1 MGPCLGACPAY
12 AFVARGSRG
21 RGGFFDR
28 LRRIVGLFNEIERKI
43 RPASAVPQQNS
54 RKSDRLLCVMA
65 GGTGGHVFPALAVA
79 GLLREQG
86 MEVFWIG
93 TGRGLEARLVPER
106 GFPLERIGIEGL
118 RGKGPRQLLAAPFKL
133 AAALYQAAAILRRR
147 HPDLVLGVGGFASG
161 PGGLM
166 ARLLGIPLVIQE
178 QNRIPGLT
186 NRWLSRLAVRV
197 FEAFPGSFPPQ
208 RGAIT
213 SGNPVRPEI
222 LALKTPRER
231 MAARFGPGR
240 LLVIGGSLGAKI
252 LNETVAGAVAT
263 LPPERRPQIRHQAGE
278 RTLETARRAYLN
290 AGVEAEVTPFITDMA
305 AAYAWADLVVCR
317 AGALT
322 VSELAA
328 VGVGSIL
335 VPYPHAV
342 DDHQTGNAC
351 YLADVGA
358 AHLLP
363 QTELSPASLG
373 ATLAGLVGD
382 RSRLLAMAQAARGRA
397 EPDAAA
403 RIAQACWEVI
413 KA

>member
-1 MGPCLGACPAY
+1 
-12 AFVARGSRG
+12 
-21 RGGFFDR
+21 
-28 LRRIVGLFNEIERKI
+28 VGLLNEIERKI
-43 RPASAVPQQNS
+43 RPVSAVPQQNS

-65 GGTGGHVFPALAVA
+65 GGTGGHVFPALVVA
-79 GLLREQG
+79 ELLREQG
-86 MEVFWIG
+86 VQVFWIG
-93 TGRGLEARLVPER
+93 TQRGLEARLVPER

-118 RGKGPRQLLAAPFKL
+118 RGKGPRQLLAAPFRL
-133 AAALYQAAAILRRR
+133 AAALYQTAGILRRR

-178 QNRIPGLT
+178 QNRVPGLT
-186 NRWLSRLAVRV
+186 NRWLSRLAAQV
-197 FEAFPGSFPPQ
+197 FEAFPGSFPPE
-208 RGAIT
+208 RGAVT

-231 MAARFGPGR
+231 MAARSGPVR
-240 LLVIGGSLGAKI
+240 LLVIGGSLGAKD

-263 LPPERRPQIRHQAGE
+263 LSPDRRPRIRHQAGE
-278 RTLETARRAYLN
+278 RTLETAREAYRD
-290 AGVEAEVTPFITDMA
+290 AGVEAAVTPFITDMA

-328 VGVGSIL
+328 AGVGSIL

-342 DDHQTGNAC
+342 DDHQTGNAR

-358 AHLLP
+358 ARLLP

-373 ATLAGLVGD
+373 AALAELFND
-382 RSRLLAMAQAARGRA
+382 RSRLLAMAEAARGQA
-397 EPDAAA
+397 KPEAAA
-403 RIAQACWEVI
+403 RIARACWEVS
-413 KA
+413 AT

>member
-1 MGPCLGACPAY
+1 MDLWGDEMGP
-12 AFVARGSRG
+12 
-21 RGGFFDR
+21 R
-28 LRRIVGLFNEIERKI
+28 L
-43 RPASAVPQQNS
+43 A
-54 RKSDRLLCVMA
+54 VMA

-93 TGRGLEARLVPER
+93 TRLSLEAQLVPES

-118 RGKGPRQLLAAPFKL
+118 RGKGPWQLLAAPFKL
-133 AAALYQAAAILRRR
+133 AAALYQAGGILRRR
-147 HPDLVLGVGGFASG
+147 RPDLVLGMGGFASG

-166 ARLLGIPLVIQE
+166 ARLLGVPLVIQE
-178 QNRIPGLT
+178 QNRVPGLT
-186 NRWLSRLAVRV
+186 NRWLSRLAARV
-197 FEAFPGSFPPQ
+197 FEAFPGSFPLK

-213 SGNPVRPEI
+213 SGNPVRQEI

-231 MAARFGPGR
+231 IAARSGPGR

-263 LPPERRPQIRHQAGE
+263 LSLDRRPQIRHQAGE
-278 RTLETARRAYLN
+278 RTLETAREAYLD
-290 AGVEAEVTPFITDMA
+290 AGVEAEVIPFITDMA

-328 VGVGSIL
+328 AGVGSIL

-342 DDHQTGNAC
+342 DDHQTGNAR

-358 AHLLP
+358 AQLLP
-363 QTELSPASLG
+363 QTELSTASLG
-373 ATLAGLVGD
+373 VALAGLLGN
-382 RSRLLAMAQAARGRA
+382 RSRLLAMAEAARSRGS
-397 EPDAAA
+397 PDAAA
-403 RIAQACWEVI
+403 RIARACWEVI
-413 KA
+413 GA